1 MERVFEITLTV
12 SAPTEHDVQGLIADI
27 AQDIPDCETLHES
40 SWREI
45 DPIIFHM
52 NDNWDGMDS

>member
-1 MERVFEITLTV
+1 MERVFEITLTIN
-12 SAPTEHDVQGLIADI
+12 APTEHDVQGAITDI
-27 AQDIPDCETLHES
+27 VQDMVEPVLNS